1 MVKLG
6 QEAKLEWKENLQT
19 LVGHGMKLM
28 TAEHIKDDY
37 ARELA
42 QSLIF
47 ITDESKGMMVSL
59 ARILY

>member
-1 MVKLG
+1 MVKRG
-6 QEAKLEWKENLQT
+6 QEGKLEWKQNLQT
-19 LVGHGMKLM
+19 LVDHGLKLM
-28 TAEHIKDDY
+28 TADHIKDDY
-37 ARELA
+37 ARELN